1 MREVINRLF
10 GKIGYMLKNR
20 KELIELIEL
29 GYDIKEIINSWDPMD
44 LMEFCPEDE
53 YETEIKGLR
62 NLVVNNRNID
72 KKLLGQ
78 EIRKLFEYYFS
89 NNYNSK
95 KDIEENIA
103 SKIIEKSKKYKLSCI
118 IPNYY
123 DTKNIILQDEKN
135 INIYINLYI
144 KIQKIINLWDSLKI
158 MNISFNN
165 EYSYEI
171 NRIIEELL
179 KNTTIQNLSE
189 KINKIFKNS
198 YNELYKIGKNEEVE
212 IAKKILEEC
221 TNIL

>member
-103 SKIIEKSKKYKLSCI
+103 SKIIEKSRKYKLSYT

-123 DTKNIILQDEKN
+123 DTENIIFKDEKRGCCK
-135 INIYINLYI
+135 L
-144 KIQKIINLWDSLKI
+144 
-158 MNISFNN
+158 NN
-165 EYSYEI
+165 
-171 NRIIEELL
+171 
-179 KNTTIQNLSE
+179 
-189 KINKIFKNS
+189 
-198 YNELYKIGKNEEVE
+198 
-212 IAKKILEEC
+212 
-221 TNIL
+221 

>member
-123 DTKNIILQDEKN
+123 DNE
-135 INIYINLYI
+135 NIYL
-144 KIQKIINLWDSLKI
+144 
-158 MNISFNN
+158 
-165 EYSYEI
+165 
-171 NRIIEELL
+171 R
-179 KNTTIQNLSE
+179 KNTSRLS
-189 KINKIFKNS
+189 IGNK
-198 YNELYKIGKNEEVE
+198 
-212 IAKKILEEC
+212 
-221 TNIL
+221 

>member
-144 KIQKIINLWDSLKI
+144 KIQKIINLWDPLKI

>member
-1 MREVINRLF
+1 
-10 GKIGYMLKNR
+10 MLKNR

-103 SKIIEKSKKYKLSCI
+103 SNIIEKSKKYKLSCT

-144 KIQKIINLWDSLKI
+144 KIQKIINLWDPLKI